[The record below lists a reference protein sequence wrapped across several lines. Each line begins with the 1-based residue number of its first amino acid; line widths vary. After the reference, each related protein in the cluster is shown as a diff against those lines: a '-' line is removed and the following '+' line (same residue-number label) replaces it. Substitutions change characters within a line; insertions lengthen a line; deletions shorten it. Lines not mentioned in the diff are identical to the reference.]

1 MPSSRQE
8 LWKIFKNKKD
18 MLQKLMLSMT
28 ALFAF
33 TAVMAQPGE
42 RKEKL
47 EALKRQYITTEL
59 ELTVAEAE
67 KFWPVFN
74 EFETARKA
82 LRKSVKESS
91 EKAMEPTAS
100 KEVVIES
107 AETIARKKK
116 EEADLELKFIKDVM
130 PIVGPQRTARLFEM
144 EEEFTRRLLEEMR
157 DRRGEGGGGSPPQR
171 RR

>member
-1 MPSSRQE
+1 
-8 LWKIFKNKKD
+8 
-18 MLQKLMLSMT
+18 MLQKMILSMA
-28 ALFAF
+28 ALFAL
-33 TAVMAQPGE
+33 TTVTAQPGE

-67 KFWPVFN
+67 KFWPIFN

-91 EKAMEPTAS
+91 DKAMEPTAS
-100 KEVVIES
+100 KETVIES
-107 AETIARKKK
+107 AETIARKRK
-116 EEADLELKFIKDVM
+116 EEADLEMKFVKDVM

-144 EEEFTRRLLEEMR
+144 EEEFKRRLLEEMR
-157 DRRGEGGGGSPPQR
+157 DRRGEGGQQPPPR

>member
-1 MPSSRQE
+1 MPSSHQG

-18 MLQKLMLSMT
+18 MLQKMILSMT
-28 ALFAF
+28 ALFAL
-33 TAVMAQPGE
+33 TTVMAQPGE

-82 LRKSVKESS
+82 LRKSVKEAS
-91 EKAMEPTAS
+91 EKALAPTAT
-100 KEVVIES
+100 KETVIES
-107 AETIARKKK
+107 AETNARKKK
-116 EEADLELKFIKDVM
+116 EEADLELKFVKDVL
-130 PIVGPQRTARLFEM
+130 PIVGPQRTARLFELD
-144 EEEFTRRLLEEMR
+144 EEFKRRLLEEMGN
-157 DRRGEGGGGSPPQR
+157 RRGEGGQQSPPR